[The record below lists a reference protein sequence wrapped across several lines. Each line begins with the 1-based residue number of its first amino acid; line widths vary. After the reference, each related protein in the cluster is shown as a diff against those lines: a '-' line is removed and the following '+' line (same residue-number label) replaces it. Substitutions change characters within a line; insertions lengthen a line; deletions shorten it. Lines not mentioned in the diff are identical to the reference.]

1 MPALRAI
8 LPYNPQPMTRTRKRT
23 TGTRVAAKAPAAAKV
38 SAGRP
43 AGLKPGRNATI
54 NDIARLA
61 SVSKKTVS
69 RVINQSPLVQE
80 ETRARIQAVI
90 DKFGYVPDPQARGL
104 AFRKSFLIGLVY
116 DNPNAQYI
124 VNMMEGVLDAVRNTE
139 YEVVVHPCDRK
150 KPDFVTSVRRFAERQ
165 KLRGVILLPPV
176 SENDELTH
184 ALAAADCAYV
194 RITYTQLDE
203 PARVVVSN
211 DRLAVAEVA
220 NYLVSL
226 GHKRIG
232 YIAGPAGFRSAVE
245 RLAGFRDALS
255 GRGMVFP
262 DELIVEGGYTYESGI
277 AGGEKLLALNPRP
290 TAIFAS
296 NDEMAAGVYRVA
308 NRLGLSIPGDLSIVG
323 FDDGPLAARLL
334 PSMTTIR
341 LPIRELGRIAANK
354 ILHPEAADAHAMV
367 TPLEPHLVIRDSC
380 QPPAR

>member
-1 MPALRAI
+1 MNRP
-8 LPYNPQPMTRTRKRT
+8 RK
-23 TGTRVAAKAPAAAKV
+23 RVAAARAAPKPPAPTKIAAV
-38 SAGRP
+38 PRL

-80 ETRARIQAVI
+80 ATRARIQAVI

-104 AFRKSFLIGLVY
+104 AFRKAFLIGLVY

-124 VNMMEGVLDAVRNTE
+124 VNCMEGALEAVRNSE
-139 YEVVVHPCDRK
+139 YELVVHPCDRK
-150 KPDFVTSVRRFAERQ
+150 KPDFISGVRRFVERQ
-165 KLRGVILLPPV
+165 KLRGVILMPPI
-176 SENDELTH
+176 SENDELTR
-184 ALAAADCAYV
+184 ALTAADCAYV
-194 RITYTQLDE
+194 RISYTQIDD
-203 PARVVVSN
+203 PARMVISN

-232 YIAGPAGFRSAVE
+232 YIAGPAGFRSAIE
-245 RLAGFRDALS
+245 RLTGFRDALAARQITLS
-255 GRGMVFP
+255 S
-262 DELIVEGGYTYESGI
+262 ELIVEGGYTYESGS
-277 AGGEKLLALNPRP
+277 AGAEKLLSLSPRP

-296 NDEMAAGVYRVA
+296 NDEMAAGVYRIA
-308 NRLGLSIPGDLSIVG
+308 NKLGLSIPGDLSIVG

-334 PSMTTIR
+334 PSLTTIK

-354 ILHPEAADAHAMV
+354 ILHPETAGSTHAMV

-380 QPPAR
+380 QPPGK

>member
-1 MPALRAI
+1 
-8 LPYNPQPMTRTRKRT
+8 MTRTRKKAAP
-23 TGTRVAAKAPAAAKV
+23 TRSAAKV
-38 SAGRP
+38 PVPLKVTGI
-43 AGLKPGRNATI
+43 KPGRNATI

-80 ETRARIQAVI
+80 ATRARIQAVI

-104 AFRKSFLIGLVY
+104 AFRKAFLIGIVY

-124 VNMMEGVLDAVRNTE
+124 VNAMEGALEAVRNTE
-139 YEVVVHPCDRK
+139 YEVVVHPCDRRN
-150 KPDFVTSVRRFAERQ
+150 PDFISGVRRFVERQ

-176 SENDELTH
+176 SENDELTR
-184 ALAAADCAYV
+184 ALTAADCAYV
-194 RITYTQLDE
+194 RISYAQLDD
-203 PARVVVSN
+203 PSRMVISN

-232 YIAGPAGFRSAVE
+232 YIAGPTGFRSAIE
-245 RLAGFRDALS
+245 RLAGFREALDA
-255 GRGMVFP
+255 RGIALP
-262 DELIVEGGYTYESGI
+262 NDLIVDGGYTYESGV
-277 AGGEKLLALNPRP
+277 AGGEKLLALSPRP

-308 NRLGLSIPGDLSIVG
+308 NKLGLSIPGDLSIVG

-334 PSMTTIR
+334 PSLTTIR
-341 LPIRELGRIAANK
+341 LPIRELGRIAATK
-354 ILHPEAADAHAMV
+354 ILHPEAAGGTHAMV

-380 QPPAR
+380 QPPVR

>member
-1 MPALRAI
+1 
-8 LPYNPQPMTRTRKRT
+8 MTRVRKK
-23 TGTRVAAKAPAAAKV
+23 AAVSRAVPKAPPPVKV
-38 SAGRP
+38 TGI
-43 AGLKPGRNATI
+43 KPGRNATI

-80 ETRARIQAVI
+80 ATRARIQAVI

-104 AFRKSFLIGLVY
+104 AFRKAFLIGLVY

-124 VNMMEGVLDAVRNTE
+124 VNCMEGALEAVRNTE

-150 KPDFVTSVRRFAERQ
+150 KPDFISGVRRFVERQ
-165 KLRGVILLPPV
+165 KLRGVILTPPI
-176 SENDELTH
+176 SENDELTR
-184 ALAAADCAYV
+184 ALTAAECAYV
-194 RITYTQLDE
+194 RITYAQLDD
-203 PARVVVSN
+203 PARIVISN

-232 YIAGPAGFRSAVE
+232 YIAGPPGFRSAVE
-245 RLAGFRDALS
+245 RLAGFRDALTQ
-255 GRGMVFP
+255 RQIP
-262 DELIVEGGYTYESGI
+262 LTNELIVEGGYTYDSGV
-277 AGGEKLLALNPRP
+277 AGAEKLLALTPRP

-308 NRLGLSIPGDLSIVG
+308 HKLGLSIPGDLSIVG

-334 PSMTTIR
+334 PSLTTIK

-354 ILHPEAADAHAMV
+354 ILHPETAGGTHAMV

-380 QPPAR
+380 QPPSRQS

>member
-1 MPALRAI
+1 
-8 LPYNPQPMTRTRKRT
+8 MTRPRKKSAPTRAAPKVPVPVKV
-23 TGTRVAAKAPAAAKV
+23 TGI
-38 SAGRP
+38 
-43 AGLKPGRNATI
+43 KPGRNATI

-80 ETRARIQAVI
+80 ATRARIQAVI

-124 VNMMEGVLDAVRNTE
+124 VNCMEGALEAVRNTE

-150 KPDFVTSVRRFAERQ
+150 KPDFIAGVRRFVERQ
-165 KLRGVILLPPV
+165 KLRGVILMPPI
-176 SENDELTH
+176 SENDELTR
-184 ALAAADCAYV
+184 ALSAADCAYV
-194 RITYTQLDE
+194 RISYTQIDE
-203 PARVVVSN
+203 PARMVISN

-232 YIAGPAGFRSAVE
+232 YIAGPSGFRSAIE
-245 RLAGFRDALS
+245 RQAGFREALAA
-255 GRGMVFP
+255 RQIALP
-262 DELIVEGGYTYESGI
+262 DELIVEGGYTYESGV
-277 AGGEKLLALNPRP
+277 AGGEKLLALEPRP

-308 NRLGLSIPGDLSIVG
+308 NKLGLSIPGDLSIVG

-334 PSMTTIR
+334 PSLTTIK

-354 ILHPEAADAHAMV
+354 ILHPETAGGTHAMV

-380 QPPAR
+380 QPPAK

>member
-1 MPALRAI
+1 MNRP
-8 LPYNPQPMTRTRKRT
+8 RK
-23 TGTRVAAKAPAAAKV
+23 KAAAPRAVPKPLAPPKA
-38 SAGRP
+38 AGILKP
-43 AGLKPGRNATI
+43 AGIKPGRNATI

-80 ETRARIQAVI
+80 ATRARIQAVI

-104 AFRKSFLIGLVY
+104 AFRKAFLIGLVY

-124 VNMMEGVLDAVRNTE
+124 VNCMEGALDAVRNSE

-150 KPDFVTSVRRFAERQ
+150 KPDFITGVRRFVERQ
-165 KLRGVILLPPV
+165 KLRGVILIPPI
-176 SENDELTH
+176 SENDELTR
-184 ALAAADCAYV
+184 ALTAADCAYV
-194 RITYTQLDE
+194 RISYAQLDD
-203 PARVVVSN
+203 PARMVISN

-232 YIAGPAGFRSAVE
+232 YIAGPSGFRSAAE
-245 RLAGFRDALS
+245 RLAGFREALAA
-255 GRGMVFP
+255 RQIPFP
-262 DELIVEGGYTYESGI
+262 NELIVEGGYTYESGV

-308 NRLGLSIPGDLSIVG
+308 SKLGLSIPGDLSIVG

-334 PSMTTIR
+334 PSLTTIK

-354 ILHPEAADAHAMV
+354 ILHPEAAGSTHAMV

-380 QPPAR
+380 QPPGK

>member
-1 MPALRAI
+1 MK
-8 LPYNPQPMTRTRKRT
+8 NTRKKS
-23 TGTRVAAKAPAAAKV
+23 TGTRTPTRTPPPKPLGMKP
-38 SAGRP
+38 G
-43 AGLKPGRNATI
+43 GIKPGRNATI

-80 ETRARIQAVI
+80 ATRARIQAVI

-124 VNMMEGVLDAVRNTE
+124 VNLMEGVLDAVRNTE

-150 KPDFVTSVRRFAERQ
+150 KPDFVDGVRRFAERQ
-165 KLRGVILLPPV
+165 KLRGAILLPPI
-176 SENDELTH
+176 SENDELTR
-184 ALAAADCAYV
+184 ALSSADCAYV
-194 RITYTQLDE
+194 RITYTVLDD
-203 PARVVVSN
+203 PARMVISN

-220 NYLVSL
+220 NYLISL

-232 YIAGPAGFRSAVE
+232 YIAGPPGFRSAVE
-245 RLAGFRDALS
+245 RLAGFREALAS
-255 GRGMVFP
+255 RSIPLP
-262 DELIVEGGYTYESGI
+262 DELIVEGGYTYESGV

-308 NRLGLSIPGDLSIVG
+308 NKLGLSIPGDLSIVG
-323 FDDGPLAARLL
+323 FDDGPLASRLL
-334 PSMTTIR
+334 PSLTTIR
-341 LPIRELGRIAANK
+341 LPIRELGRLAANK
-354 ILHPEAADAHAMV
+354 ILHPEAAGGTHSMV

-380 QPPAR
+380 QPPSR

>member
-1 MPALRAI
+1 MI
-8 LPYNPQPMTRTRKRT
+8 RTRKKSAPNR
-23 TGTRVAAKAPAAAKV
+23 AASRASLPIKSP
-38 SAGRP
+38 RP
-43 AGLKPGRNATI
+43 RPPGSKPGRNATI

-69 RVINQSPLVQE
+69 RVINQSPLVHE
-80 ETRARIQAVI
+80 ATRARIQAVI

-124 VNMMEGVLDAVRNTE
+124 VNMMEGALEAVRNTE

-150 KPDFVTSVRRFAERQ
+150 NPDFIAGVRRFVERQ
-165 KLRGVILLPPV
+165 KLRGVILMPPI
-176 SENDELTH
+176 SENDELTR
-184 ALAAADCAYV
+184 ALVAAECAYV
-194 RITYTQLDE
+194 RITYAQMDE
-203 PARVVVSN
+203 PARIVFSN
-211 DRLAVAEVA
+211 DRLAVSEVA

-232 YIAGPAGFRSAVE
+232 YIAGPPGFRSAIE
-245 RLAGFRDALS
+245 RLAGFREALAA
-255 GRGMVFP
+255 RGVPFP
-262 DELIVEGGYTYESGI
+262 SELVVEGGYTYESGV
-277 AGGEKLLALNPRP
+277 AGGEKLLALEPRP

-308 NRLGLSIPGDLSIVG
+308 NRLGLSIPGDVSIVG

-334 PSMTTIR
+334 PSLTTIR
-341 LPIRELGRIAANK
+341 LPIRELGRLAANK
-354 ILHPEAADAHAMV
+354 ILHPEAASGHQAMV

-380 QPPAR
+380 QPPAK

>member
-1 MPALRAI
+1 MTRDRKKATINKPALESRS
-8 LPYNPQPMTRTRKRT
+8 
-23 TGTRVAAKAPAAAKV
+23 AANRG
-38 SAGRP
+38 SGI
-43 AGLKPGRNATI
+43 KPGRNATI

-124 VNMMEGVLDAVRNTE
+124 VNLMEGALDAVRNSE
-139 YEVVVHPCDRK
+139 FELVVHPCDRQN
-150 KPDFVTSVRRFAERQ
+150 PDFIVGVRRFVERQ
-165 KLRGVILLPPV
+165 KLRGVILLPPI
-176 SENDELTH
+176 SENDELTR
-184 ALAAADCAYV
+184 AMTAADCAYV
-194 RITYTQLDE
+194 RITYAQMDH
-203 PARVVVSN
+203 PSRMVISN

-220 NYLVSL
+220 NYLLSM

-232 YIAGPAGFRSAVE
+232 YISGPPGFRSALE
-245 RLAGFRDALS
+245 RRAGFQEALAA
-255 GRGMVFP
+255 RGL
-262 DELIVEGGYTYESGI
+262 ELAPELVVEGGYTYESGV
-277 AGGEKLLALNPRP
+277 AGGEKLLALSPRP

-308 NRLGLSIPGDLSIVG
+308 NRLGLSIPGDVSIVG

-334 PSMTTIR
+334 PSLTTIR
-341 LPIRELGRIAANK
+341 LPIRELGRLAANK
-354 ILHPEAADAHAMV
+354 ILHPEVTGGSSMF

-380 QPPAR
+380 QPPGS

>member
-1 MPALRAI
+1 MPAPQDWHLRTISA
-8 LPYNPQPMTRTRKRT
+8 MKRTRKK
-23 TGTRVAAKAPAAAKV
+23 AAVKSSTAKVPAAAK
-38 SAGRP
+38 P

-80 ETRARIQAVI
+80 ATRARIQAVI

-104 AFRKSFLIGLVY
+104 AFRKAFLIGLVY

-124 VNMMEGVLDAVRNTE
+124 VNCMEGALDAVRNSE

-150 KPDFVTSVRRFAERQ
+150 NPDFIAGVRRFVERQ
-165 KLRGVILLPPV
+165 KLRGVILLPPI
-176 SENDELTH
+176 SENDELTR
-184 ALAAADCAYV
+184 ALTAADCAYV
-194 RITYTQLDE
+194 RITYAQLDD
-203 PARVVVSN
+203 PSRIVISN

-220 NYLVSL
+220 NYLISL

-232 YIAGPAGFRSAVE
+232 YIAGPAGFRSTIE
-245 RLAGFRDALS
+245 RLSGFREAVTA
-255 GRGMVFP
+255 RGLAFGP
-262 DELIVEGGYTYESGI
+262 ELIVEGGYTYESGV
-277 AGGEKLLALNPRP
+277 AGGEKLLALSPRP

-296 NDEMAAGVYRVA
+296 NDEMAAGVYRAA

-323 FDDGPLAARLL
+323 FDDGALASRLL
-334 PSMTTIR
+334 PSLTTIR
-341 LPIRELGRIAANK
+341 LPIRELGRIAAQK
-354 ILHPEAADAHAMV
+354 ILHPEAAGGAHAMV

-380 QPPAR
+380 RAVR

>member
-1 MPALRAI
+1 
-8 LPYNPQPMTRTRKRT
+8 MTRNRKKT
-23 TGTRVAAKAPAAAKV
+23 APARVAPKLPV
-38 SAGRP
+38 PVRVTGIR
-43 AGLKPGRNATI
+43 PGRNATI

-80 ETRARIQAVI
+80 ATRARIQAVI

-104 AFRKSFLIGLVY
+104 AFRKAFLIGIVY

-124 VNMMEGVLDAVRNTE
+124 VNSMEGALEAVRNTE

-150 KPDFVTSVRRFAERQ
+150 KPDFITGVRRFVERQ
-165 KLRGVILLPPV
+165 KLRGVILLPPI
-176 SENDELTH
+176 SENDELTR
-184 ALAAADCAYV
+184 ALTAADCAYV
-194 RITYTQLDE
+194 RITYAQLDD
-203 PARVVVSN
+203 PSRIVISN

-232 YIAGPAGFRSAVE
+232 YIAGPAGFRSAIE
-245 RLAGFRDALS
+245 RLAGFREALAE
-255 GRGMVFP
+255 RGITIP
-262 DELIVEGGYTYESGI
+262 NEHIVEGGYTYESGV
-277 AGGEKLLALNPRP
+277 AGGEKLLALTPRP

-308 NRLGLSIPGDLSIVG
+308 NKLGLSIPGDLSIVG

-341 LPIRELGRIAANK
+341 LPIRELGRLAAMK
-354 ILHPEAADAHAMV
+354 ILHPEAAGGAQAMV

-380 QPPAR
+380 QPPTR